1 MDVSNNTCIGSC
13 NCNRTIISYC
23 NFFISFKISDKSRD
37 TCNFNYIIC
46 LEIMEWEILEDDPI
60 SGMNNWAISKSY
72 LITFDFTNLWTKYP
86 RNFCI
91 SSLTTS
97 SSIVKD

>member
-23 NFFISFKISDKSRD
+23 NLFISFKIPNKSRYA
-37 TCNFNYIIC
+37 TNFYSVIC
-46 LEIMEWEILEDDPI
+46 LEIMEWEILEDNPI
-60 SGMNNWAISKSY
+60 SSMNNWTISKSY
-72 LITFDFTNLWTKYP
+72 LITFNFINLWTKYS